1 MTQWG
6 EIMSSFM
13 DQNAE
18 TLSEQDQCNIKFIMA
33 LKNALNVING
43 KWKLAIVATM
53 IKQPRRFNEI
63 ERLLQGI
70 TPRMISK
77 ELKELELNNVVEKI
91 EHLDAES
98 GRIIAMYDLTESGRG
113 LEKLMVQMAVWGQ
126 EHKNHH
132 SYYPDQI

>member
-1 MTQWG
+1 
-6 EIMSSFM
+6 MSDFM
-13 DQNAE
+13 AQNAE
-18 TLSEQDQCNIKFIMA
+18 TLSEADQCNVKFIVA
-33 LKNALNVING
+33 LKNAMNVING

-77 ELKELELNNVVEKI
+77 ELKELELNNVVHKVDS
-91 EHLDAES
+91 LDLES
-98 GRIIAMYDLTESGRG
+98 GRMTAMYDLTESGRK

-126 EHKNHH
+126 EHREG
-132 SYYPDQI
+132 

>member
-1 MTQWG
+1 M
-6 EIMSSFM
+6 IDFM
-13 DQNAE
+13 AQNAE
-18 TLSEQDQCNIKFIMA
+18 TLSEADQCNVKFIVA
-33 LKNALNVING
+33 LKNAMNVING

-77 ELKELELNNVVEKI
+77 ELKELELNNVVNKVDR
-91 EHLDAES
+91 LDPLT
-98 GRIIAMYDLTESGRG
+98 GRITVMYDLTESGRK

-126 EHKNHH
+126 EHRDHLH
-132 SYYPDQI
+132 E

>member
-1 MTQWG
+1 MSDFMTK
-6 EIMSSFM
+6 
-13 DQNAE
+13 DAD
-18 TLSEQDQCNIKFIMA
+18 TLSEADQCNVKFIVA
-33 LKNALNVING
+33 LKNAMNVING

-77 ELKELELNNVVEKI
+77 ELKELELNNVIHKI
-91 EHLDAES
+91 ESIDPES
-98 GRIIAMYDLTESGRG
+98 GRMTTMYDLTESGRK

-126 EHKNHH
+126 EHRDHL
-132 SYYPDQI
+132 QL

>member
-1 MTQWG
+1 
-6 EIMSSFM
+6 MSDFM
-13 DQNAE
+13 LKDADQ
-18 TLSEQDQCNIKFIMA
+18 LSEADQCNVKFIMA
-33 LKNALNVING
+33 LKNATNVING

-77 ELKELELNNVVEKI
+77 ELKELELNNVVHKI
-91 EHLDAES
+91 DS
-98 GRIIAMYDLTESGRG
+98 PDPDTGRITAMYDLTDSGRK

-126 EHKNHH
+126 EHKT
-132 SYYPDQI
+132 SS

>member
-1 MTQWG
+1 MAD
-6 EIMSSFM
+6 FM
-13 DQNAE
+13 KENAE
-18 TLSEQDQCNIKFIMA
+18 TLSEDDQCNLMFIVA
-33 LKNALNVING
+33 LKNAMNVING

-91 EHLDAES
+91 ESVDETTGKTTS
-98 GRIIAMYDLTESGRG
+98 MYDLTSSGRG

-126 EHKNHH
+126 EHKE
-132 SYYPDQI
+132 SLK

>member
-1 MTQWG
+1 MAD
-6 EIMSSFM
+6 FM
-13 DQNAE
+13 KENAE
-18 TLSEQDQCNIKFIMA
+18 TLSEDDQCNLMFIVA
-33 LKNALNVING
+33 LKNAMNVING

-91 EHLDAES
+91 ESVDEITGKTTS
-98 GRIIAMYDLTESGRG
+98 MYDLTPSGRG

-126 EHKNHH
+126 EHKE
-132 SYYPDQI
+132 SLK

>member
-1 MTQWG
+1 M
-6 EIMSSFM
+6 IDFM
-13 DQNAE
+13 AQNAE
-18 TLSEQDQCNIKFIMA
+18 TLSEADQCNVKFIVA
-33 LKNALNVING
+33 LKNAMNVING

-77 ELKELELNNVVEKI
+77 ELKELELNNVVHKI
-91 EHLDAES
+91 DSIDPLT
-98 GRIIAMYDLTESGRG
+98 GRITVMYDLTESGRK

-126 EHKNHH
+126 EYRDHLHE
-132 SYYPDQI
+132 

>member
-1 MTQWG
+1 MAD
-6 EIMSSFM
+6 FM
-13 DQNAE
+13 KENAE
-18 TLSEQDQCNIKFIMA
+18 TLSEDDQCNLMFIVA
-33 LKNALNVING
+33 LKNAMNVING

-91 EHLDAES
+91 ESVDEITGKTTS
-98 GRIIAMYDLTESGRG
+98 MYDLTPSGRK

-126 EHKNHH
+126 EHREA
-132 SYYPDQI
+132 

>member
-1 MTQWG
+1 MAD
-6 EIMSSFM
+6 FM
-13 DQNAE
+13 KENAE
-18 TLSEQDQCNIKFIMA
+18 TLSEDDQCNLMFIVA
-33 LKNALNVING
+33 LKNAMNVING

-91 EHLDAES
+91 ESHDETTGKTTS
-98 GRIIAMYDLTESGRG
+98 MYDLTSSGRG

-126 EHKNHH
+126 EHKE
-132 SYYPDQI
+132 SLK

>member
-1 MTQWG
+1 MAD
-6 EIMSSFM
+6 FM
-13 DQNAE
+13 KENAE
-18 TLSEQDQCNIKFIMA
+18 TLSEDDQCNLMFIVA
-33 LKNALNVING
+33 LKNAMNVING

-91 EHLDAES
+91 ESVDEITGKTTS
-98 GRIIAMYDLTESGRG
+98 MYDLTPSGRK
-113 LEKLMVQMAVWGQ
+113 LQKLMVQMAVWGQ
-126 EHKNHH
+126 EHREA
-132 SYYPDQI
+132 

>member
-1 MTQWG
+1 MAD
-6 EIMSSFM
+6 FM
-13 DQNAE
+13 KENAE
-18 TLSEQDQCNIKFIMA
+18 TLSEDDQCNLMFIVA
-33 LKNALNVING
+33 LKNAMNVING

-91 EHLDAES
+91 ESLDETT
-98 GRIIAMYDLTESGRG
+98 GKTTAMYDLTPSGRG

-126 EHKNHH
+126 EHKE
-132 SYYPDQI
+132 SLK

>member
-1 MTQWG
+1 MA
-6 EIMSSFM
+6 
-13 DQNAE
+13 QNAE
-18 TLSEQDQCNIKFIMA
+18 TLSEADQCNMKFIVA
-33 LKNALNVING
+33 LKNAMNVING

-77 ELKELELNNVVEKI
+77 ELKELELNNVVHKI
-91 EHLDAES
+91 DSIDPLTD
-98 GRIIAMYDLTESGRG
+98 RITVMYDLTESGRK

-126 EHKNHH
+126 EYRDHLHE
-132 SYYPDQI
+132 

>member
-1 MTQWG
+1 MK
-6 EIMSSFM
+6 E
-13 DQNAE
+13 NAE
-18 TLSEQDQCNIKFIMA
+18 TLSEDDQCNLMFIVA
-33 LKNALNVING
+33 LKNAMNVING

-91 EHLDAES
+91 ESLDETTGKTTS
-98 GRIIAMYDLTESGRG
+98 MYDLTPSGRG

-126 EHKNHH
+126 KHREGT
-132 SYYPDQI
+132 

>member
-1 MTQWG
+1 
-6 EIMSSFM
+6 MSDFM
-13 DQNAE
+13 AQNAE
-18 TLSEQDQCNIKFIMA
+18 TLSEADQCNVKFIVA
-33 LKNALNVING
+33 LKNAMNVING

-77 ELKELELNNVVEKI
+77 ELKELELNNVVHKI
-91 EHLDAES
+91 DSLDPDS
-98 GRIIAMYDLTESGRG
+98 GRITAMYDLTESGRK

-126 EHKNHH
+126 EHK
-132 SYYPDQI
+132 DA

>member
-1 MTQWG
+1 MAD
-6 EIMSSFM
+6 FM
-13 DQNAE
+13 KEDAE
-18 TLSEQDQCNIKFIMA
+18 TLSEADQCNVKFIVA
-33 LKNALNVING
+33 LKNAMNVING

-77 ELKELELNNVVEKI
+77 ELKELELNNVVHKI
-91 EHLDAES
+91 DYLDSES
-98 GRIIAMYDLTESGRG
+98 GRMTAMYDLTESGRK

-126 EHKNHH
+126 EHK
-132 SYYPDQI
+132 YA

>member
-1 MTQWG
+1 
-6 EIMSSFM
+6 MSDFM
-13 DQNAE
+13 AQNAE
-18 TLSEQDQCNIKFIMA
+18 TLSEADQCNVKFIVA
-33 LKNALNVING
+33 LKNAMNVING

-77 ELKELELNNVVEKI
+77 ELKELELNNVVHKI
-91 EHLDAES
+91 DSLDPES
-98 GRIIAMYDLTESGRG
+98 GRVTAMYDLTESGRK

-126 EHKNHH
+126 EHK
-132 SYYPDQI
+132 DA

>member
-1 MTQWG
+1 MSDFMTK
-6 EIMSSFM
+6 
-13 DQNAE
+13 DAD
-18 TLSEQDQCNIKFIMA
+18 TLSEADQCNVKFIVA
-33 LKNALNVING
+33 LKNAMNVING

-77 ELKELELNNVVEKI
+77 ELKELELNNVIHKI
-91 EHLDAES
+91 ESIDPES
-98 GRIIAMYDLTESGRG
+98 GRMTAMYDLTESGRK

-126 EHKNHH
+126 EHRD
-132 SYYPDQI
+132 YLQL

>member
-1 MTQWG
+1 MAD
-6 EIMSSFM
+6 FM
-13 DQNAE
+13 KEDAE
-18 TLSEQDQCNIKFIMA
+18 TLSEADQCNVKFIVA
-33 LKNALNVING
+33 LKNAMNVING

-77 ELKELELNNVVEKI
+77 ELKELELNNVVDKI
-91 EHLDAES
+91 DSLDPES
-98 GRIIAMYDLTESGRG
+98 GRMTAMYDLTESGRR

-126 EHKNHH
+126 EHK
-132 SYYPDQI
+132 DA

>member
-1 MTQWG
+1 
-6 EIMSSFM
+6 MSDFM
-13 DQNAE
+13 VQNAE
-18 TLSEQDQCNIKFIMA
+18 TLSEADQCNVKFIVA
-33 LKNALNVING
+33 LKNAMNVING

-77 ELKELELNNVVEKI
+77 ELKELELNNVVHKI
-91 EHLDAES
+91 DSIDPES
-98 GRIIAMYDLTESGRG
+98 GRKTAMYGLTESGRK

-126 EHKNHH
+126 EHREHLHK
-132 SYYPDQI
+132 

>member
-1 MTQWG
+1 
-6 EIMSSFM
+6 MSDFM
-13 DQNAE
+13 AQNAE
-18 TLSEQDQCNIKFIMA
+18 TLSEADQCNVKFIVA
-33 LKNALNVING
+33 LKNAMNVING

-77 ELKELELNNVVEKI
+77 ELKELELNNVVHKI
-91 EHLDAES
+91 DSLDPES
-98 GRIIAMYDLTESGRG
+98 GRMTAMYDLTESGRK

-126 EHKNHH
+126 EHK
-132 SYYPDQI
+132 DA

>member
-1 MTQWG
+1 MK
-6 EIMSSFM
+6 E
-13 DQNAE
+13 DAE
-18 TLSEQDQCNIKFIMA
+18 TLSEADQCNVKFIVA
-33 LKNALNVING
+33 LKNAMNVING

-77 ELKELELNNVVEKI
+77 ELKELELNNVVHKI
-91 EHLDAES
+91 DCLDSKS
-98 GRIIAMYDLTESGRG
+98 GRMTAMYDLTESGRK

-126 EHKNHH
+126 EHK
-132 SYYPDQI
+132 DA

>member
-1 MTQWG
+1 MSDFMTK
-6 EIMSSFM
+6 
-13 DQNAE
+13 DAD
-18 TLSEQDQCNIKFIMA
+18 TLSEADQCNVKFIVA
-33 LKNALNVING
+33 LKNAMNVING

-77 ELKELELNNVVEKI
+77 ELKELELNNVIHKI
-91 EHLDAES
+91 ESIDPES
-98 GRIIAMYDLTESGRG
+98 GRMTAMYDLTESGRK

-126 EHKNHH
+126 EHRDHL
-132 SYYPDQI
+132 QL

>member
-1 MTQWG
+1 MTK
-6 EIMSSFM
+6 
-13 DQNAE
+13 DAD
-18 TLSEQDQCNIKFIMA
+18 TLSEADQCNVKFIVA
-33 LKNALNVING
+33 LKNAMNVING

-77 ELKELELNNVVEKI
+77 ELKELELNNVIHKI
-91 EHLDAES
+91 ESIDPES
-98 GRIIAMYDLTESGRG
+98 GRITAMYDLTESGRK

-126 EHKNHH
+126 EHRDHL
-132 SYYPDQI
+132 QL